1 MQVGVQSEERA
12 SGGGPEGLRV
22 FETALAGRP
31 LWVETGKM
39 AQQANGSCLVRY
51 GDTVVLVAATASANH
66 REGVDFFPLTVD
78 VEERLYAVGRI
89 PGSWGRREGRPP
101 EKAILMARLTDR
113 PIRPLFPDGFR
124 NDVQVVVTILSV
136 DHDNS
141 PEVAGMIG
149 ASVALTVSD
158 IPFGGPIGAVEVGLV
173 DGRIVVNPTS
183 EQSAKSDLTLIV
195 AGTKDAILMVEAG
208 AKEVPEDVLIEAM
221 MEGHRVIRETVAFQE
236 GIREAVGKP
245 KMEVPL
251 FTPDAEVE
259 RQAREQVTGPLRDAI
274 VIPDKLEREAA
285 IDRVQSEVK
294 ARLEEAFPEKGQD
307 IDSVLR
313 KVLKEE
319 VRKMIVERSV
329 RPDGRSPEEIRP
341 ISCEVA
347 LLPRT
352 HGSGLFTRGQTQVL
366 SVATLGAVSDVQEL
380 DTVYEEEFKKYIHHY
395 NFPPYST
402 GETKPLRGPGRREI
416 GHGALAERA
425 LIPVL
430 PPENEFPYTLRVV
443 SEVVSS
449 NGSTSMASVCGSSLA
464 LMDAGVPIKAPVA
477 GIAMGLVKEG
487 DSVVVLT
494 DIQGMEDALGD
505 MDFKV
510 AGTRKGVTAL
520 QMDIKIGGVDRG
532 ILETALTRARDAR
545 LFIMDKMVEA
555 IPEPRP
561 ELSPYAPRIIVI
573 EIDPEK
579 IRDVIGPGGKVINK
593 IIAETNAKIDIEQDG
608 KVYIASTDSAG
619 GEKAV
624 KMIEALTRDVEVG
637 AEYLGKVSRITNF
650 GAFIEILPGKEGL
663 VRLSEISDERIR
675 RVEDVLNVGDEVLVK
690 VVEIDRLGRINLSR
704 RAALPGHEDRDEGRN
719 GDRSGDR
726 GGDRGD
732 RRGDRRGYNR
742 DRRWNQG
749 GRGPKGD
756 RG

>member
-1 MQVGVQSEERA
+1 MQVGVQSEERPVEGA
-12 SGGGPEGLRV
+12 PEGFRV
-22 FETALAGRP
+22 FETDLAGRP

-51 GDTVVLVAATASANH
+51 GDTVVLVAATASANP

-158 IPFGGPIGAVEVGLV
+158 IPFSGPIGAVEVGLV
-173 DGRIVVNPTS
+173 DGNIVINPTS
-183 EQSAKSDLTLIV
+183 EQSGKSDLSLIV

-221 MEGHRVIRETVAFQE
+221 MEGHRAIREIVAFQE
-236 GIREAVGKP
+236 GIREAVGKA

-251 FTPDAEVE
+251 FVPDAEIE
-259 RQAREQVTGPLRDAI
+259 RQVREQVTAPLQEAI

-307 IDSVLR
+307 VDSVLR
-313 KVLKEE
+313 KVLKKE
-319 VRKMIVERSV
+319 VRRMIVERSV

-449 NGSTSMASVCGSSLA
+449 NGSTSMASVCGSTLA

-487 DSVVVLT
+487 DRVVVLT

-545 LFIMDKMVEA
+545 LFIMEKMLKA
-555 IPEPRP
+555 IPEPRA

-719 GDRSGDR
+719 GDRA
-726 GGDRGD
+726 GDRGD
-732 RRGDRRGYNR
+732 QRRGDRRGYNR

-749 GRGPKGD
+749 GKGPRGD

>member
-1 MQVGVQSEERA
+1 MNGAV
-12 SGGGPEGLRV
+12 EGFRV

-31 LWVETGKM
+31 LWIETGKM

-51 GDTVVLVAATASANH
+51 GDTVVLVAATASASP

-124 NDVQVVVTILSV
+124 NDVQVVITILSV
-136 DHDNS
+136 DHDSS

-149 ASVALTVSD
+149 ASVALTISD
-158 IPFGGPIGAVEVGLV
+158 IPFDGPVGAVEVGLV
-173 DGRIVVNPTS
+173 DGQIVINPSS
-183 EQSAKSDLTLIV
+183 EQCSKSELSLIV
-195 AGTKDAILMVEAG
+195 AGTKDAVLMVEAG
-208 AKEVPEDVLIEAM
+208 AKEVPEDTLIEAITA
-221 MEGHRVIRETVAFQE
+221 GHRAIQEIVSFQE
-236 GIREAVGKP
+236 GIREAIGKP
-245 KMEVPL
+245 IIEVPL
-251 FTPDAEVE
+251 FVPDPEVE
-259 RQAREQVTGPLRDAI
+259 RQVEEQAAGPLREAI
-274 VIPDKLEREAA
+274 MNPDKLEREAA
-285 IDRVQSEVK
+285 IERVQSETR
-294 ARLEEAFPEKGQD
+294 ARFEETFPEKGQD
-307 IDSVLR
+307 IDAVLR
-313 KVLKEE
+313 KLLKRE
-319 VRKMIVERSV
+319 VRKMICDKSV
-329 RPDGRSPEEIRP
+329 RPDGRAPDEIRR

-347 LLPRT
+347 MLPRT

-366 SVATLGAVSDVQEL
+366 SVATLGAVSDIQEL
-380 DTVYEEEFKKYIHHY
+380 DTIYEEEFKRYIHHY
-395 NFPPYST
+395 NFPPYSV
-402 GETKPLRGPGRREI
+402 GETRPLRGPGRREI

-430 PPENEFPYTLRVV
+430 PAETEFPYTLRVV

-449 NGSTSMASVCGSSLA
+449 NGSTSMASVCGSTLA

-487 DSVVVLT
+487 EKVVVLT

-510 AGTRKGVTAL
+510 AGTKKGVTAL
-520 QMDIKIGGVDRG
+520 QMDIKVSGVDRS
-532 ILETALTRARDAR
+532 ILEMALSRAREAR
-545 LFIMDKMVEA
+545 LSIMDKMLEA
-555 IPEPRP
+555 IPAPRP
-561 ELSPYAPRIIVI
+561 ELSPYAPRIVVI
-573 EIDPEK
+573 EIDPDK

-624 KMIEALTRDVEVG
+624 KMIQALTRDVEVG
-637 AEYLGKVSRITNF
+637 VEYLGKVSRITNF

-663 VRLSEISDERIR
+663 VRLSEISDERIK

-704 RAALPGHEDRDEGRN
+704 RAALPGHEEREDTRN
-719 GDRSGDR
+719 GDRGDQ
-726 GGDRGD
+726 
-732 RRGDRRGYNR
+732 RRGDGRGGR

-749 GRGPKGD
+749 GRPPRGD
-756 RG
+756 RSERG